1 MSTKLNS
8 FADPLYA
15 TILELNDGDAEIG
28 LLSSLLPTTAEPGPA
43 FPMQA
48 LMRKYRKERKSAFNV
63 IFVALAP

>member
-48 LMRKYRKERKSAFNV
+48 LMRKIQKRKQISV
-63 IFVALAP
+63 